1 MISSHTSKKKTNQ
14 TVTLTLMTFNEAE
27 SDEIDLSSSSE
38 DDEDAH
44 VSAEVIAL
52 SSDEDDGDAQAP
64 AEEGDKSLFV
74 VEAGKRCPSCGLFD
88 QETDTNTNVSV
99 CMACYL
105 DYSGTS
111 PFKTGETAQEACT
124 KQQQQQHQQQQHQ
137 QQLRTALRCSCTLQ
151 LRSKLRR
158 EQCSAPMAV
167 VAPATSSAPPLMSS
181 SSEDD
186 ESTMRFVKL
195 DPSQNQSRFCTQG

>member
-1 MISSHTSKKKTNQ
+1 MLLRAVAVYAILAVVVS
-14 TVTLTLMTFNEAE
+14 VPDIINEGE

-111 PFKTGETAQEACT
+111 PFKTGETAQEA
-124 KQQQQQHQQQQHQ
+124 
-137 QQLRTALRCSCTLQ
+137 A
-151 LRSKLRR
+151 
-158 EQCSAPMAV
+158 AAA
-167 VAPATSSAPPLMSS
+167 APAPAWHTRKS
-181 SSEDD
+181 
-186 ESTMRFVKL
+186 V
-195 DPSQNQSRFCTQG
+195 